1 MFSPYLFVDR
11 GVGYD
16 VINVNDNFTVN
27 QKIYL
32 LWLFVVIKLE
42 LFNRA
47 ILSVITLVTWYNHK
61 KIEKLSSS
69 IERGMM
75 MMMIRMYCKE
85 VDVYTTALF
94 FFFFMIQCSYQI
106 TRLLFAINR
115 QEGKRE
121 REKVCNFIGWRE
133 GRKFIG

>member
-1 MFSPYLFVDR
+1 MIV
-11 GVGYD
+11 
-16 VINVNDNFTVN
+16 
-27 QKIYL
+27 
-32 LWLFVVIKLE
+32 VVIKLE

-69 IERGMM
+69 IERGMMM

-121 REKVCNFIGWRE
+121 REKVCNFIG
-133 GRKFIG
+133 